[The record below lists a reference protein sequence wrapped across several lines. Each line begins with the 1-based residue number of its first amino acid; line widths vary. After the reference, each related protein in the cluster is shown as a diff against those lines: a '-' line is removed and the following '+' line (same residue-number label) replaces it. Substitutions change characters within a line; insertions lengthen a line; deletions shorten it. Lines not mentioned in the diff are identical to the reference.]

1 MEKGL
6 GENRGLFCVYLL
18 RHGPAMPDTPFG
30 LTDKEVAVLHLLA
43 RGHDVK
49 SAAAELGLSIHT
61 VHERLREARRKTGA
75 SSSRG
80 AARLLIDGAAPNF
93 SGSEKSGVLPR
104 PVEDQPPVQ
113 SRIGATGGSRF
124 LGRWGMPMMISAI
137 TTIAILAATHLT
149 SGDAAKPAGPPR
161 VISTSPAA
169 NRVISAGPISLKV
182 TFDRPM
188 RRDSY
193 SFVYA
198 SPETYPDCGRN
209 QPVQSAD
216 GRTFTL
222 TCSVQSGRSYEVWFN
237 SPAYRNFVDENGAP
251 ATPYRLQ
258 FRVK

>member
-6 GENRGLFCVYLL
+6 GENRGLFCGCRLGHD
-18 RHGPAMPDTPFG
+18 RAMSETPFN
-30 LTDKEVAVLHLLA
+30 LTDKEAAVLHLLA

-80 AARLLIDGAAPNF
+80 AARLLTEGTAPNF
-93 SGSEKSGVLPR
+93 SGGGKSGVSAG
-104 PVEDQPPVQ
+104 PVPGQPPGQ
-113 SRIGATGGSRF
+113 PRIGATDGPRL
-124 LGRWGMPMMISAI
+124 LGRWGIPVLISA
-137 TTIAILAATHLT
+137 TTTLAILAATHLA
-149 SGDAAKPAGPPR
+149 SGGAAKPAGPPR
-161 VISTSPAA
+161 VAATSPAA
-169 NRVISAGPISLKV
+169 NSVVQPGSIDLTV

-188 RRDSY
+188 RPNSY

-198 SPETYPDCGRN
+198 SPETYPDCGHN

-216 GRTFTL
+216 RRTFTL
-222 TCSVQSGRSYEVWFN
+222 TCSVQSGRLYEVWIN
-237 SPAYRNFVDENGAP
+237 SPAYRNFVDENGVA

-258 FRVK
+258 FRAK